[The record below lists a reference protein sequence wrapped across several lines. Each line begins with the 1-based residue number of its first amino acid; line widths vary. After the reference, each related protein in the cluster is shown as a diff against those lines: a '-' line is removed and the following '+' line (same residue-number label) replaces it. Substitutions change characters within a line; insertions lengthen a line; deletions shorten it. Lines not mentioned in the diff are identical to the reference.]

1 MWLFGPAINKVTIY
15 YVVFSIAASGILA
28 PYITRTGTDSE
39 AFFLILLFLDLANRL
54 WKILRRKFYAFHGP
68 IMKLSLIDQ
77 TKKIFAPLFNPLE
90 GAHVLF
96 VPSWCVSIL
105 FIMIIR
111 QVMA

>member
-15 YVVFSIAASGILA
+15 YVVFSIAGSGISA
-28 PYITRTGTDSE
+28 PYITETGTDSE
-39 AFFLILLFLDLANRL
+39 AFFLILLALDLVNRI

-68 IMKLSLIDQ
+68 LLKLSLLDQ
-77 TKKIFAPLFNPLE
+77 IKKLFAPLFNPLE

-105 FIMIIR
+105 FIFIIR
-111 QVMA
+111 QIAT